1 MMEKKEGNLSESQK
15 LAYELLVSTCDY
27 SLRRGTICLIGDFQS
42 GKTTLVKHF
51 LVNKFGNIDRYYLNV
66 NLYLLERIRQENFDL
81 SIMAKIKAKTRLIMS
96 VTLQEAIENHFVREN
111 LMVLD
116 AIEMLYP
123 YNLDLISLV
132 SRYTRDGKVCIICVP
147 ENDKFVFNF
156 SLGNCDIVRLESRLE
171 NTNQLSSV
179 PFK

>member
-1 MMEKKEGNLSESQK
+1 MEKKEINLSENQK
-15 LAYELLVSTCDY
+15 QAYELLVSTCDY
-27 SLRRGTICLIGDFQS
+27 SLRRGTVCLIGDFQS

-51 LVNKFGNIDRYYLNV
+51 LSSKFGNVDKHYLNV
-66 NLYLLERIRQENFDL
+66 NLYLLERLRQENSDL
-81 SIMAKIKAKTRLIMS
+81 SIMTKIKAKTRLIMS
-96 VTLQEAIENHFVREN
+96 VALQEAIEKHFAKDN
-111 LMVLD
+111 LLVLD

-156 SLGNCDIVRLESRLE
+156 SLGNCDIVRLESRPE
-171 NTNQLSSV
+171 NMNQLRIA
-179 PFK
+179 

>member
-1 MMEKKEGNLSESQK
+1 MEKKEINLSENQK

-51 LVNKFGNIDRYYLNV
+51 LLSKFGNIDRYYLNV
-66 NLYLLERIRQENFDL
+66 NLYLLERLRQENSDM
-81 SIMAKIKAKTRLIMS
+81 SIMTKIKAKTRLIMT
-96 VTLQEAIENHFVREN
+96 VAIQEALEKYFDREN
-111 LMVLD
+111 LMVMD

-132 SRYTRDGKVCIICVP
+132 SRYTRDGKVCIVCVP

-156 SLGNCDIVRLESRLE
+156 SLGNCDIVRLEPRSE
-171 NTNQLSSV
+171 NTNQLNAIQ
-179 PFK
+179 FK

>member
-1 MMEKKEGNLSESQK
+1 MEKKETNLSESQK

-51 LVNKFGNIDRYYLNV
+51 LLSKFGNIDRYYLNV
-66 NLYLLERIRQENFDL
+66 NLYLLEHLRQESSDM
-81 SIMAKIKAKTRLIMS
+81 SIMTKIKAKTRLIMT
-96 VTLQEAIENHFVREN
+96 VALQEALEKYFAREN

-156 SLGNCDIVRLESRLE
+156 SFGNCDIVRLESRSE
-171 NTNQLSSV
+171 NTNQLNAIQ
-179 PFK
+179 FK

>member
-1 MMEKKEGNLSESQK
+1 MEKKETNLSESQK

-51 LVNKFGNIDRYYLNV
+51 LLSKFGNIDRYYLNV
-66 NLYLLERIRQENFDL
+66 NLYLLERLRQENSDM
-81 SIMAKIKAKTRLIMS
+81 SIMTKIKAKTRLIMT
-96 VTLQEAIENHFVREN
+96 VAIQEALEKYFDREN
-111 LMVLD
+111 LMVMD

-132 SRYTRDGKVCIICVP
+132 SRYTRDGKVCIVCVP

-156 SLGNCDIVRLESRLE
+156 SLGNCDIVRLESRSE
-171 NTNQLSSV
+171 NTSQLNSIQ
-179 PFK
+179 FK

>member
-1 MMEKKEGNLSESQK
+1 MEKKETNLSESQK

-51 LVNKFGNIDRYYLNV
+51 LLSKFGNIDRYYLNV
-66 NLYLLERIRQENFDL
+66 NLYLLEHLRQESSDM
-81 SIMAKIKAKTRLIMS
+81 SIMTKIKAKTRLIMT
-96 VTLQEAIENHFVREN
+96 VAIQEALEKYFDKEN
-111 LMVLD
+111 LMVMD
-116 AIEMLYP
+116 SIEMLYP

-156 SLGNCDIVRLESRLE
+156 SLGNCDIVRLEPRSE
-171 NTNQLSSV
+171 NTSQLNAIQ
-179 PFK
+179 FK